1 MCKFM
6 KVSRSGY
13 YNWLSRQNISNFVDI
28 IDAETGEFIKLPY
41 CKRKQEDIKLAK
53 IIKSIFL
60 ESRCTYGTRRI
71 KKLLARVDDCQIN
84 NNKPIIISRNRI
96 GRLMKEAGLI
106 CKTKKKFRAVSYS
119 ANNNPAAPNLLN
131 REFAVIKPDCC
142 WVGDITYIPTQESWL
157 YLAVVID
164 LYSRKVVG
172 WSMDNNMQSKL
183 VNDALLMAIVNRRP
197 ETKGLIWHTD
207 QGSQYSSDS
216 HRSLLRDFGI
226 IQSMSRKGNCWDNA
240 VSESF
245 FHTLKTE
252 LIHHRK
258 FKNIEEAKHE
268 IFEYIEVFY
277 NRTRVHSANDYLS
290 PMEFEVMEGYV

>member
-13 YNWLSRQNISNFVDI
+13 YNWLNTENKIE
-28 IDAETGEFIKLPY
+28 AETGILVYGK
-41 CKRKQEDIKLAK
+41 KKQEDIKLTEL
-53 IIKSIFL
+53 IKSIFIQ
-60 ESRCTYGTRRI
+60 SRYTYGTRRI
-71 KKLLARVDDCQIN
+71 KKMLARIDEHQIN
-84 NNKPIIISRNRI
+84 DGKPIVVSRGRI
-96 GRLMKEAGLI
+96 CRLMKEAGLI
-106 CKTKKKFRAVSYS
+106 CKTKKKFRAVNYS
-119 ANNNPAAPNLLN
+119 SNNKSVSPNLLN

-142 WVGDITYIPTQESWL
+142 WVGDITYIPIKDKWL

-172 WSMDNNMQSKL
+172 WAMDDNMQSKL
-183 VNDALLMAIVNRRP
+183 VNDAMLMAIINRRP
-197 ETKGLIWHTD
+197 KTEGIIWHTD

-252 LIHHRK
+252 MVNHRK
-258 FKNIEEAKHE
+258 FKTIEEAKHE

-277 NRTRVHSANDYLS
+277 NRIRLHSANDYLS
-290 PMEFEVMEGYV
+290 PIEFESMEGYV